1 MKPMRRPPPMPRSA
15 KTTLIFLGLGLAV
28 AGTLAAY
35 GLWVWSWMSPPIS
48 PPAAPA
54 KALPRQ
60 TEALL
65 TARLRLRDR
74 FLDVHNHLRLAEA
87 LYRQGSPVDAFYVMA
102 NARSFFGEAEFLRS
116 HSFVTLYREAHF
128 LAGGEFEASAASE
141 ERLKLRLRDDPDNPG
156 TLIYLAHLAN
166 LRGDSKEAQRLA
178 DHGLAANHDHAGLL
192 AARAKFS
199 SPEDSL
205 RFLARLAAFQR
216 DTFEG
221 RSALDELGKVAQG
234 AGGKTESALLARETL
249 EELNRKFPQDPRIF
263 STLAMST
270 WGRGDIPAVRSM
282 VAQALS
288 RGPVNPGAYQVQGTL
303 DLLDKRPE
311 NALRS
316 FTAAWEKNSEDL
328 YSAEKL
334 AQLYDKQR
342 SDSEA
347 ALPYYI
353 ALYRMNPRYEDS
365 EPLEIRIRR
374 ILDVRREQLL
384 KDVNAERLPRFLR
397 SEDASLRAQACV
409 RAAELGD
416 PRFIETL
423 AELLDDDAEI
433 VRHNADYALFKLSA
447 TSADALLM
455 RRLEW
460 INSPKPLVRARAL
473 NLFADMDPRDTLPL
487 ASRALYDPNPAV
499 RLLVRLLVFDHYYSD
514 TPQARQAAEESLRQ
528 EKDPVVLS
536 LYHRFAAA
544 LPPPEPA
551 PPGPRTRRGRR

>member
-1 MKPMRRPPPMPRSA
+1 MPRSA
-15 KTTLIFLGLGLAV
+15 KSTLIFLGLGVAV
-28 AGTLAAY
+28 AATLAAY
-35 GLWVWSWMSPPIS
+35 GLWVWSWMAPPIAA
-48 PPAAPA
+48 PAAPA
-54 KALPRQ
+54 KNLPRQ

-65 TARLRLRDR
+65 SARLRLRDR

-102 NARSFFGEAEFLRS
+102 NARSFFGEEEFLRS
-116 HSFVTLYREAHF
+116 HSFVTLYRESHF
-128 LAGGEFEASAASE
+128 LAGGQFEASAASE

-166 LRGDSKEAQRLA
+166 LRGDPKEAQRLA
-178 DHGLAANHDHAGLL
+178 DHGLAANPDHPGLL

-199 SPEDSL
+199 SQEDSL
-205 RFLARLAAFQR
+205 KFLARLAAFQR

-221 RSALDELGKVAQG
+221 RSALDELGRIAQG
-234 AGGKTESALLARETL
+234 RDEGGKTEPALLARETL
-249 EELNRKFPQDPRIF
+249 EELYRKFPQDPRIF

-270 WGRGDIPAVRSM
+270 WGRGDIPAVRSLA
-282 VAQALS
+282 AQALS
-288 RGPVNPGAYQVQGTL
+288 RRPENPGAYQVQGTL

-311 NALRS
+311 NAIRS

-342 SDSEA
+342 ADSEA

-374 ILDVRREQLL
+374 ILDIRREQLL
-384 KDVNAERLPRFLR
+384 REVNADRLPRFLR

-416 PRFIETL
+416 PRFIEAL
-423 AELLDDDAEI
+423 GELLDDDAEI
-433 VRHNADYALFKLSA
+433 VRHNADYALFKLSG
-447 TSADALLM
+447 SNADNLLM

-473 NLFADMDPRDTLPL
+473 NLFADMDPKDTLPL

-499 RLLVRLLVFDHYYSD
+499 RLLVRLLVFDHYYRNA
-514 TPQARQAAEESLRQ
+514 PQARQTAEESLRQ
-528 EKDPVVLS
+528 EKDPVVLA
-536 LYHRFAAA
+536 LYQRFAQA
-544 LPPPEPA
+544 LPPLETPA
-551 PPGPRTRRGRR
+551 PRPRGRRGRR